1 MTTTTSTIT
10 SPISTASRDR
20 AVATLLLAFTT
31 DPVIR
36 WFLPEP
42 SRYVTYFPDVVGLM
56 AAPAVEAGTADITG
70 DDAGAAVWVP
80 PGASPDNDAVGELMV
95 RAVDEGRHPEA
106 FAFFEQ
112 MAEHHP
118 TGAHWYLPFIG
129 VEPTRQ
135 GRGLGSRLLDWGL
148 ARADRDGVPAYLEA
162 SSPRNRALYE
172 RHGFVATAEVQA
184 GDSPPMWPMHRPARD
199 AAK

>member
-1 MTTTTSTIT
+1 MTTTTSTT
-10 SPISTASRDR
+10 FSHTGPASRPPSPS
-20 AVATLLLAFTT
+20 TLLLAFTT

-80 PGASPDNDAVGELMV
+80 PGTSPDNDAVGELMA

>member
-10 SPISTASRDR
+10 TPISTASRDQV
-20 AVATLLLAFTT
+20 VATLLLAFAA

-36 WFLPEP
+36 WFLPDP
-42 SRYVTYFPDVVGLM
+42 GRYITYFPDVVGLS
-56 AAPAVEAGTADITG
+56 AVPALEAGTTDITEA
-70 DDAGAAVWVP
+70 DAGAAVWVP
-80 PGASPDNDAVGELMV
+80 PGTSPDNDALGELMV
-95 RAVDEGRHPEA
+95 RAVDPGRHPEA

-112 MAEHHP
+112 MTEHHP

-129 VEPTRQ
+129 VEPAQQ
-135 GRGLGSRLLDWGL
+135 GRGLGSLLLDWGL

-184 GDSPPMWPMHRPARD
+184 GDSPPMWPMHRSPHVG
-199 AAK
+199 AK